1 MKHFFALLLV
11 MTSALSA
18 QASVSKKEFI
28 TDFVN
33 QTHHHLVAT
42 NKQRALANKQ
52 IYCSSLDDN
61 QIQAVEDLINENPE
75 ITVEDFSAKLAKS
88 LKCYESSTGDKK
100 AYVMDTLLIREV
112 IEGLNADGYVDG
124 DRKLLD
130 SYSN

>member
-1 MKHFFALLLV
+1 MKHFFALMLV

-33 QTHHHLVAT
+33 QTHHHLMTT
-42 NKQRALANKQ
+42 NRQRSQAHKQ
-52 IYCSSLDDN
+52 IYCSSLSDQ
-61 QIQAVEDLINENPE
+61 QIQMVEDLLNENPE
-75 ITVEDFSAKLAKS
+75 ITVENFSAKLAKS
-88 LKCYESSTGDKK
+88 LKCYESSTGDQK

-112 IEGLNADGYVDG
+112 IEGLNNDDSVDG
-124 DRKLLD
+124 SRKLLD